1 MLPLGDDEADGPRSP
16 LDTLSSAR
24 GGWLRPRQVKQ
35 GCSVFDF
42 DGPIQILRQGPC
54 VAEELLF
61 RLCRRHDADNGTVN
75 ADNRP
80 AGTTGLN
87 RHGDEMSV
95 SGVWRSARS
104 SVGDRSA
111 RVAETSSRPSHR
123 TPIVRASFTTCH
135 AVKIRPS
142 GRTRNPVPC
151 VIGASALARA
161 LNCGPT
167 DPQPVDPT
175 TRKTKIPIRNIAARC
190 APRAP
195 NTTPCP
201 PWTTTLMPEPPHLGD
216 PFCHSDGGRGRV
228 DSCGYI

>member
-24 GGWLRPRQVKQ
+24 GGWLRPRHVKQ

-87 RHGDEMSV
+87 RHGDEHSHAIT
-95 SGVWRSARS
+95 SA
-104 SVGDRSA
+104 A
-111 RVAETSSRPSHR
+111 RQR
-123 TPIVRASFTTCH
+123 TD
-135 AVKIRPS
+135 
-142 GRTRNPVPC
+142 
-151 VIGASALARA
+151 RA
-161 LNCGPT
+161 L
-167 DPQPVDPT
+167 
-175 TRKTKIPIRNIAARC
+175 R
-190 APRAP
+190 
-195 NTTPCP
+195 
-201 PWTTTLMPEPPHLGD
+201 ELGLWAE
-216 PFCHSDGGRGRV
+216 F
-228 DSCGYI
+228 